1 MTVRSSRGN
10 LVEDLGT
17 ADGSASPALS
27 PEFRN
32 LVSRRST
39 KILIED
45 EEEAEDGDPRYKDRR
60 AEREIDRVAGRGQR
74 DTCGEIGALCMKT
87 AV

>member
-1 MTVRSSRGN
+1 
-10 LVEDLGT
+10 
-17 ADGSASPALS
+17 LS

-32 LVSRRST
+32 LVSWRST

-45 EEEAEDGDPRYKDRR
+45 EEEAEEGDPTRYKDWRE
-60 AEREIDRVAGRGQR
+60 ERERDRVGRGQR